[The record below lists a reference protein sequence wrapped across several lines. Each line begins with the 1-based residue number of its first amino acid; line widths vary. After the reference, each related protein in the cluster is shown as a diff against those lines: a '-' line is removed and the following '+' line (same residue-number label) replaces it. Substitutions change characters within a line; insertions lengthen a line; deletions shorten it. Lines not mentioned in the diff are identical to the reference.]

1 VLHAFHF
8 AEYTARLAMSLAESH
23 EVFLILNKR
32 NAEAEL
38 TESLLSDVKLRV
50 RTVMVEPPRTRNP
63 EWLARAFWLRRH
75 ILRFSPDV
83 IHMQESPDN
92 VAYLS
97 VRLLQSSIP
106 LVLTVHDHIPHS
118 GASISRLGAYYIKD
132 TRRRCDAVVVHGD
145 RIAKEYAELEDGA
158 GKLIFPV
165 HHGILGVNQICDN
178 EMSAGVAANGG
189 AGNPILFFGRMEP
202 YKGLGVLLEACD
214 MLRSTGVEF
223 ELTVAGRGE
232 DLLKHRSSIEQRP
245 WVKLI
250 DRFIPADEVSK
261 LFKSTKVVVLP
272 YTDATQSG
280 VAAIALA
287 HGIPVVASAVGGI
300 PEVVIEGRTG
310 LLVPPCDP
318 LALSRAI
325 GQLLRDEQKTQ
336 ELGRSAAEFARQHLS
351 WTKIASATTKVYEA
365 VVRQRAMGERQ
376 RA

>member
-1 VLHAFHF
+1 
-8 AEYTARLAMSLAESH
+8 
-23 EVFLILNKR
+23 
-32 NAEAEL
+32 
-38 TESLLSDVKLRV
+38 
-50 RTVMVEPPRTRNP
+50 
-63 EWLARAFWLRRH
+63 
-75 ILRFSPDV
+75 
-83 IHMQESPDN
+83 
-92 VAYLS
+92 
-97 VRLLQSSIP
+97 
-106 LVLTVHDHIPHS
+106 
-118 GASISRLGAYYIKD
+118 
-132 TRRRCDAVVVHGD
+132 
-145 RIAKEYAELEDGA
+145 
-158 GKLIFPV
+158 
-165 HHGILGVNQICDN
+165 
-178 EMSAGVAANGG
+178 
-189 AGNPILFFGRMEP
+189 
-202 YKGLGVLLEACD
+202 
-214 MLRSTGVEF
+214 
-223 ELTVAGRGE
+223 
-232 DLLKHRSSIEQRP
+232 
-245 WVKLI
+245 
-250 DRFIPADEVSK
+250 